1 MSAVVMTVGAGGRER
16 GGWEARRIDAIV
28 IAQIL
33 RREPLGRSGSRDAA
47 GDRGTS
53 GALLT
58 RMSGV
63 TSGTGRR
70 TPPVLVSYVQRTYIR
85 GRTTDRRGSS
95 ERGRNLRQHG
105 VSFEEAETVFSDDFA
120 ILMPDP
126 DHSGQEDRF
135 LLLGCSAGF
144 RILVVVHCY
153 REPNVIRII
162 SARKATPSERAQYG
176 TRWKR

>member
-1 MSAVVMTVGAGGRER
+1 ME
-16 GGWEARRIDAIV
+16 EPRIEWDPAK
-28 IAQIL
+28 
-33 RREPLGRSGSRDAA
+33 
-47 GDRGTS
+47 GT
-53 GALLT
+53 
-58 RMSGV
+58 
-63 TSGTGRR
+63 
-70 TPPVLVSYVQRTYIR
+70 
-85 GRTTDRRGSS
+85 
-95 ERGRNLRQHG
+95 RNLRHHG